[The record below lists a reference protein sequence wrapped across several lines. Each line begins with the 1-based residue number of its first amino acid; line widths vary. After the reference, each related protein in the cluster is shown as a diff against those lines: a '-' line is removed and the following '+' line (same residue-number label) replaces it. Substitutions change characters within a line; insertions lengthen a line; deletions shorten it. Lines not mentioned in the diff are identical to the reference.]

1 MQEKIWEHKSDRFKR
16 EEIIAFAKELNLPPV
31 IAVLLLNRGIN
42 SPGIAQAYLK
52 KSLENVHNPFL
63 LNDMDTAVDRI
74 IQAIQQKAKITIYG
88 DYDVDGI
95 TSTAMLFKFLRSLD
109 AEADYFIPDRKDGYG
124 LNVISVNRIAR
135 GGTKLMITVDC
146 GITSVGEVEFA
157 KTQKMDVIITDHH
170 TCKEELP
177 RALAVITPKRP
188 DSTYPFD
195 SLAGVGVAFKL
206 VLALAMRMGM
216 STKEVFMQYVD
227 LAALGTIADV
237 VPLEDENRIIVDKGI
252 KALAEAKNIGIRA
265 LIAAA
270 GMEGKTPD
278 STSVAFFLA
287 PRLNAA
293 GRLAH
298 AKIAV
303 ELLIEEDYQK
313 ALETAGMLN
322 ETNTKRQAIERAI
335 YEEALEQALSFEEEQ
350 MVYVLHHQ
358 GWHCGVIGIA
368 ASKICER
375 FYRPCILIAC
385 EDGKGK
391 GSGRSIEELNLFDA
405 LSDSEELLA
414 LFGGHAQAAG
424 LSITEDNIEAFRIK
438 INEYAKKLLSGKQL
452 SPKLQI
458 DCRISPENITMGSAK
473 MLARL
478 EPFGQCNE
486 NPVFSASGMTVL
498 SATRMGADGK
508 HLRLWLKSGSMNFN
522 AVGFNMGDFPV
533 REGEVIDI
541 AFNLNI
547 NVYQGNENLQL
558 LLKDIKKT
566 GTR

>member
-1 MQEKIWEHKSDRFKR
+1 MQEKIWEYKSDRFKR
-16 EEIIAFAKELNLPPV
+16 EDILDFAKELNLPPFV
-31 IAVLLLNRGIN
+31 AVLLLNRGV
-42 SPGIAQAYLK
+42 STPKLAEAYLK

-63 LNDMDTAVDRI
+63 LNDMESAVDRI
-74 IQAIQQKAKITIYG
+74 LTAINEKEKITIYG

-95 TSTAMLFKFLRSLD
+95 TSTAMLFRFLRSVG
-109 AEADYFIPDRKDGYG
+109 AEVNYFIPDRKDGYG
-124 LNVISVNRIAR
+124 LNVIAINRIAR

-157 KTQKMDVIITDHH
+157 KTQKLDVIVTDHH

-177 RALAVITPKRP
+177 RALAVINPKRA

-206 VLALAMRMGM
+206 VLAVAIRMGM
-216 STKEVFMQYVD
+216 STKDVFMQYVD

-237 VPLEDENRIIVDKGI
+237 VPLEDENRVIADKGI
-252 KALAEAKNIGIRA
+252 KALAETKNVGIQA
-265 LIAAA
+265 LLSAA
-270 GMEGKTPD
+270 GIEGKTPD

-293 GRLAH
+293 GRLENAN
-298 AKIAV
+298 IAV
-303 ELLIEEDYQK
+303 ELLIEEDYQR
-313 ALETAGMLN
+313 AQDIAGSLN
-322 ETNTKRQAIERAI
+322 EMNIRRQAIEREI
-335 YEEALEQALSFEEEQ
+335 YEEALEQAMSFQDEQ
-350 MVYVLHHQ
+350 MIYVLSHS

-405 LSDSEELLA
+405 LSDSEELLSV
-414 LFGGHAQAAG
+414 FGGHAQAAG
-424 LSITEDNIEAFRIK
+424 LSISEENIEAFRDRL
-438 INEYAKKLLSGKQL
+438 NAYAKKQLEGKRL
-452 SPKLQI
+452 VPKLKI
-458 DCRISPENITMGSAK
+458 DCRLNPENITMNSAK
-473 MLARL
+473 FLSHL
-478 EPFGQCNE
+478 EPFGQGNE
-486 NPVFSASGMTVL
+486 GPVFSASRMTVL
-498 SATRMGADGK
+498 SVTRMGADGK
-508 HLRLWLKSGSMNFN
+508 HLRLWLKSGGFNFN

-533 REGEVIDI
+533 REGEIIDI

-558 LLKDIKKT
+558 LLKDIKKH
-566 GTR
+566 